1 MPVLETPR
9 SKNLALALLAMTQF
23 VVVIDGSIINVA
35 LPSIGSALKIAEADL
50 SWVVNAYA
58 LAFGGFLL
66 LGGRLADFLG
76 RRRVFVIGI
85 TIFTAAS
92 LVGGFAQ
99 NALWLDTAR
108 ALQGFG
114 AALAS
119 PAALSLITTIFAEG
133 RERGRAFAVWG
144 ATAGAGGAAGVL
156 LGGVLTQYLGWEWV
170 LFVNVPL
177 GAIILWQAPLRLPA
191 AHDALE
197 RTRFDLAGA
206 VLVTG
211 GLATLV
217 YTFVAANTDG
227 WASAATWIRLGAAI
241 VLLAAFVVVE
251 LRSAAPLVP
260 FSIFRLRNLR
270 GGNIIGLLVGMALN
284 SMFFL
289 VTLYLQRV
297 LRFDALQAGLAFL
310 PVALSIVIASILASQ
325 LIARFG
331 PKVTLTTALVLI
343 TAALAWFSRVHVDG
357 SFPVDTLGPSILV
370 GLGLGGSLVAVT
382 TIATNGVPREET
394 GLASGLIN
402 ASQQVGGAL
411 GLAIIVSV
419 AASVT
424 KNSGSTG
431 PTGLTAGYEAAFL
444 VGAGIALLGTI
455 LSLLLLTSKTTD
467 VSDSSSDAPAHETP
481 RNLEHAAEL
490 ATESDHS

>member
-1 MPVLETPR
+1 MPVLATPR
-9 SKNLALALLAMTQF
+9 SRNLALALLAMTQF

-35 LPSIGSALKIAEADL
+35 LPSIGSALHIAEADL

-76 RRRVFVIGI
+76 RRRVFMTGI
-85 TIFTAAS
+85 AIFTAAS
-92 LVGGFAQ
+92 LLGGFAQ
-99 NALWLDTAR
+99 DPLLLDGAR

-119 PAALSLITTIFAEG
+119 PAALSLITTIFPEG

-177 GAIILWQAPLRLPA
+177 GAFILWQAPLRLPA
-191 AHDALE
+191 ARDTLE

-206 VLVTG
+206 VLVTA

-217 YTFVAANTDG
+217 YAFVAANTDG
-227 WASAATWIRLGAAI
+227 WTSGWTWGRLGTAV
-241 VLLAAFVVVE
+241 VLLVAFVVVE
-251 LRSAAPLVP
+251 RRSRSPLVP

-270 GGNIIGLLVGMALN
+270 GGNVIGLLLGMALN

-289 VTLYLQRV
+289 LTLYLQRV
-297 LRFDALQAGLAFL
+297 LGFDALQAGLAFL
-310 PVALSIVIASILASQ
+310 PLASSIVVASIVASQ
-325 LIARFG
+325 LIERIGA
-331 PKVTLTTALVLI
+331 KATLTTALVCI
-343 TAALAWFSRVHVDG
+343 TAALAWFSRVHADG

-370 GLGLGGSLVAVT
+370 GLGFGGSLVAVT
-382 TIATNGVPREET
+382 TIATNGVPEEET
-394 GLASGLIN
+394 GLASGLVN

-411 GLAIIVSV
+411 GLAIVVSV

-424 KNSGSTG
+424 KHDGGVG
-431 PTGLTAGYEAAFL
+431 PDALTAGYQTAFL
-444 VGAGIALLGTI
+444 VSAAIVLLGAI
-455 LSLLLLTSKTTD
+455 LSVVVLTSTARRDT
-467 VSDSSSDAPAHETP
+467 SDRTAAPAPERDAAPLSGSDA
-481 RNLEHAAEL
+481 
-490 ATESDHS
+490 S

>member
-1 MPVLETPR
+1 MPVLESPR

-35 LPSIGSALKIAEADL
+35 LPSIGSALKIGEADL
-50 SWVVNAYA
+50 SWVVTSYA

-66 LGGRLADFLG
+66 LGGRLADYFG
-76 RRRVFVIGI
+76 RRRIFITGI
-85 TIFTAAS
+85 LIFTAAS
-92 LVGGFAQ
+92 LLGGFAQ
-99 NALWLDTAR
+99 NALWLDGAR

-119 PAALSLITTIFAEG
+119 PAALSLITTIFPEG

-156 LGGVLTQYLGWEWV
+156 LGGVLTQYFGWEWV

-177 GAIILWQAPLRLPA
+177 GAFIIWQAPLRLPA
-191 AHDALE
+191 ARDALE
-197 RTRFDLAGA
+197 RTRFDFAGA
-206 VLVTG
+206 ILVTG

-227 WASAATWIRLGAAI
+227 WASGWTWIRLAASVVI
-241 VLLAAFVVVE
+241 LAAFVIVE
-251 LRSAAPLVP
+251 RFSAAPLVP

-270 GGNIIGLLVGMALN
+270 GGNIIGLLVGMALP

-289 VTLYLQRV
+289 LTLYFQRV
-297 LRFDALQAGLAFL
+297 LAFDALQAGLAFL
-310 PVALSIVIASILASQ
+310 PVAISIVAGSILTSQ
-325 LIARFG
+325 LINRIGVQHTA
-331 PKVTLTTALVLI
+331 TLALTLI
-343 TAALAWFSRVHVDG
+343 AVALAWFSQVSADG
-357 SFPVDTLGPSILV
+357 SFLVDAFGPSVLV
-370 GLGLGGSLVAVT
+370 GLGFGGSLVSMT
-382 TIATNGVPREET
+382 TVATNGVPRREG

-419 AASVT
+419 ASAVT
-424 KNSGSTG
+424 KNSTDVGISA
-431 PTGLTAGYEAAFL
+431 LTAGYQTAFI
-444 VGAGIALLGTI
+444 VSAGIVLLAAV
-455 LSLLLLTSKTTD
+455 LSLVLLTSK
-467 VSDSSSDAPAHETP
+467 APQDEASAASADDLDPQQH
-481 RNLEHAAEL
+481 NAEL
-490 ATESDHS
+490 ATESDHA

>member
-1 MPVLETPR
+1 
-9 SKNLALALLAMTQF
+9 MTQF

-35 LPSIGSALKIAEADL
+35 LPSIGASLKIAEADL

-76 RRRVFVIGI
+76 RRRMFIAGI
-85 TIFTAAS
+85 AIFTLAS
-92 LVGGFAQ
+92 LLGGFAQ
-99 NALWLDTAR
+99 NSLWLDSAR

-119 PAALSLITTIFAEG
+119 PAALSLITTIFTEG
-133 RERGRAFAVWG
+133 RERGRAIAVWG

-177 GAIILWQAPLRLPA
+177 GAFIIWQAPLRLPA
-191 AHDALE
+191 ARDALE
-197 RTRFDLAGA
+197 RTRFDFAGA
-206 VLVTG
+206 VLVTS
-211 GLATLV
+211 GLAALV
-217 YTFVAANTDG
+217 YTFVAASTDG
-227 WASAATWIRLGAAI
+227 WASVWTWTRLGTAV
-241 VLLAAFVVVE
+241 VLLIAFVIVE

-260 FSIFRLRNLR
+260 FSIFRLQNLR
-270 GGNIIGLLVGMALN
+270 GGNIIGLLLGMALN

-289 VTLYLQRV
+289 LTLYLQRV
-297 LRFDALQAGLAFL
+297 LSFDALQAGLAFL
-310 PVALSIVIASILASQ
+310 PLALSIVLASILASQ
-325 LIARFG
+325 LIERIGA
-331 PKVTLTTALVLI
+331 KATLTTALVMMTI
-343 TAALAWFSRVHVDG
+343 ALAWFSRVHADG
-357 SFPVDTLGPSILV
+357 SFPVDTLGPSILI
-370 GLGLGGSLVAVT
+370 GLGFGGCLVSVT
-382 TIATNGVPREET
+382 TIATNGVPREEA

-424 KNSGSTG
+424 KNSSATG
-431 PTGLTAGYEAAFL
+431 ASALTAGYQAAFL
-444 VGAGIALLGTI
+444 VGAGIVLLGTI
-455 LSLLLLTSKTTD
+455 LSAVLLTNKTTLD
-467 VSDSSSDAPAHETP
+467 DPAGSDAPGTDRLSQGH
-481 RNLEHAAEL
+481 NAAL
-490 ATESDHS
+490 TTESDHA